1 MAENN
6 KFSEQKRRKIN
17 SLFFDS
23 VIEEKDEENIIPEK
37 KRKSL
42 NTKEFVSMI
51 IRDRKEGISFHLI
64 LF

>member
-1 MAENN
+1 M
-6 KFSEQKRRKIN
+6 N

-23 VIEEKDEENIIPEK
+23 VIEEKDEENVAPEK

-51 IRDRKEGISFHLI
+51 IRDRKEGSP
-64 LF
+64 